1 MQVVVVDRLSQFL
14 RHRLVELV
22 GVHDCRNNVVLA
34 VNLTG
39 ETVRFFV
46 ELLGVFVA
54 AVLFKIP
61 CVHIND
67 EFVENRCA
75 RFLPSC
81 GDLSFVDELLKILV
95 VCQAIRILKMN
106 IKDDSFG
113 IYVEIRIA
121 FVLAFVVPLVL
132 LGALCGNL
140 FHTNNAPIPFR
151 HSNHLRSVETV
162 RGTVTQLFQ
171 SA

>member
-1 MQVVVVDRLSQFL
+1 M
-14 RHRLVELV
+14 
-22 GVHDCRNNVVLA
+22 HDCRNNVVLA

-39 ETVRFFV
+39 ETVCFFV

-67 EFVENRCA
+67 EFVENRRAC
-75 RFLPSC
+75 FLPSC
-81 GDLSFVDELLKILV
+81 GDLSFVDALLKILV
-95 VCQAIRILKMN
+95 VRQTTGVLKIN
-106 IKDDSFG
+106 IKDDPLG
-113 IYVEIRIA
+113 IYVEICIA
-121 FVLAFVVPLVL
+121 LVFAFVVPFVPLN
-132 LGALCGNL
+132 ALCGNL
-140 FHTNNAPIPFR
+140 SHTNNAPIPFR
-151 HSNHLRSVETV
+151 QPNHLRSAETV